1 LGLFL
6 QQYYDSLTMIGWR
19 WDMILIHECYI
30 EDNLSWKIFV
40 SKAVL
45 SYIVSGSDDQENNK
59 IESSNNE
66 SLVARNK

>member
-1 LGLFL
+1 MDGDETWF
-6 QQYYDSLTMIGWR
+6 SFISVISKI
-19 WDMILIHECYI
+19 ILVG
-30 EDNLSWKIFV
+30 KIFV

-45 SYIVSGSDDQENNK
+45 SHMVSGSDDQENK